1 MAEFIEINEY
11 NIDSRKVREIV
22 SNLQN
27 GGIAIIPTD
36 SIYAI
41 VGDLMHRDAME
52 KICRLIDKKPNKAN
66 LSILCSDL
74 SNLAEYT
81 FQLPNPTYK
90 LMKRVLPGPFTF
102 ILKANNNVP
111 KIFRQN
117 KKTIGIRVPDNAI
130 CQAIISEIGNPLLST
145 SIHSEDEIQ
154 EYLTEPQE
162 IYENWMNK
170 VDLIIDGG
178 AGSNIGTTVIDATE
192 NELSIIR
199 EGKGIELI

>member
-1 MAEFIEINEY
+1 MAEFLEINEY
-11 NIDSRKVREIV
+11 NIDSRKVRDIV
-22 SNLQN
+22 ATLQN

-41 VGDLMHRDAME
+41 VGDLMHREAMD
-52 KICRLIDKKPNKAN
+52 KICKLIGAKPNKAN

-130 CQAIISEIGNPLLST
+130 CQAIISEI
-145 SIHSEDEIQ
+145 
-154 EYLTEPQE
+154 
-162 IYENWMNK
+162 
-170 VDLIIDGG
+170 
-178 AGSNIGTTVIDATE
+178 
-192 NELSIIR
+192 
-199 EGKGIELI
+199 